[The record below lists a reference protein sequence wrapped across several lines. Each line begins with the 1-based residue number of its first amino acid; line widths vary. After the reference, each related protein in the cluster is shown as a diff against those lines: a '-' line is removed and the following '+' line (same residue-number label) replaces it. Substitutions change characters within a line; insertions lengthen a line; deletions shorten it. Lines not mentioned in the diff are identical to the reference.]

1 MTAILLDNLKELAY
15 PEPEG
20 IEKSADKYLE
30 KVIFD
35 ESIPFEVRMNAKYDH
50 TILHSLNQQRE
61 QGFQQ
66 FLQLSIAF
74 DDAMEQY
81 KNLFPAKATTS

>member
-1 MTAILLDNLKELAY
+1 MTAILLDNFKERAY

-20 IEKSADKYLE
+20 LEKSADNYLE
-30 KVIFD
+30 KVILD
-35 ESIPFEVRMNAKYDH
+35 ESLPFEVRMNATSEH
-50 TILHSLNQQRE
+50 TILHSLTQQVLLQR
-61 QGFQQ
+61 

-81 KNLFPAKATTS
+81 KNLFPSKAATS